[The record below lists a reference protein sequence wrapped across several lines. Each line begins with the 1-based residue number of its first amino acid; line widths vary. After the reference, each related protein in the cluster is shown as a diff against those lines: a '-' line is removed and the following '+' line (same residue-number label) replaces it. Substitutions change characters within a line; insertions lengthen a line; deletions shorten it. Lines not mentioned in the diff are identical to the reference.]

1 MCSRRKKTP
10 RREKKENNATAADRI
25 KTVSKRKICI
35 AVSKENSRRK
45 KVGFIFEKV
54 LDFRNLLWYVVVLTE
69 KEAQPMK
76 NMINELWHG
85 NIIPQEDSRTNSPQ
99 MKELLGYMARH
110 HEDLEKT
117 FTDEQK
123 EIFEKFH
130 DCWDEYVS
138 LAEAAIFEYAF
149 KLGMQIAL
157 EATN

>member
-1 MCSRRKKTP
+1 M
-10 RREKKENNATAADRI
+10 
-25 KTVSKRKICI
+25 
-35 AVSKENSRRK
+35 K

-54 LDFRNLLWYVVVLTE
+54 LDFLSLLWYVVVLPE
-69 KEAQPMK
+69 VIKMNVIK
-76 NMINELWHG
+76 ELWHG
-85 NIIPQEDSRTNSPQ
+85 NIIPQEDSRKNSKE

-110 HEDLEKT
+110 HEDLAKT

-149 KLGMQIAL
+149 RLGARLAMEVQSDTT
-157 EATN
+157 E

>member
-1 MCSRRKKTP
+1 MPSP
-10 RREKKENNATAADRI
+10 
-25 KTVSKRKICI
+25 RKICI
-35 AVSKENSRRK
+35 AVSKENARRK
-45 KVGFIFEKV
+45 KVRFIFKKV
-54 LDFRNLLWYVVVLTE
+54 LDFLSLLWYVVVLTE

-110 HEDLEKT
+110 HEDLEKS

-123 EIFEKFH
+123 ETFEKFH
-130 DCWDEYVS
+130 DCWSEYMS

-149 KLGMQIAL
+149 KLGARLAMEVQSDTT
-157 EATN
+157 E